1 VDSELNTFLEQS
13 PENFRELLAQ
23 MHLFVRQVVPD
34 AIPHQYRAGDKLL
47 LYSTAYTAEK
57 EICYLRP
64 FSKHINFG
72 FSQGTHLPDPS
83 GLLEG
88 TGKNFRHIKIKNAT
102 ALENPAVRA
111 LLEVAWQRYR
121 ELNP

>member
-1 VDSELNTFLEQS
+1 MDNELTAFLEQS
-13 PENFRELLAQ
+13 PAEFRELLHE
-23 MHLFVRQVVPD
+23 MHQHVRLVIPSS
-34 AIPHQYRAGDKLL
+34 IPHQHRPSDKLL

-57 EICYLRP
+57 EICYLKP

-72 FSQGTHLPDPS
+72 FSQGALLPDPS

-88 TGKNFRHIKIKNAT
+88 TGKTFRHIKIRSAT
-102 ALENPAVRA
+102 DFENPAVHAMLKAA
-111 LLEVAWQRYR
+111 LQRYL